1 MLKRFGLTPV
11 MRRDRALEWQAV
23 TAEMITRSLPLVAW
37 WFPRTE
43 YPLGF
48 RRVRSER
55 PKQHD
60 TCPVRS
66 APDDSRRA
74 FEYFEVFAN
83 AFGCSK
89 TLPCA

>member
-48 RRVRSER
+48 RRVRSDLAETGR
-55 PKQHD
+55 HLSGPE
-60 TCPVRS
+60 C
-66 APDDSRRA
+66 SRRA